1 MIASVVYL
9 ILQNGKKRFFG
20 NPIISNKNFNK
31 INRVRKIGIQI
42 ILCRKIDKQTNKKER
57 LWEYSWSKRLSL
69 SFFNRIQVL

>member
-1 MIASVVYL
+1 MISSVVYL

-20 NPIISNKNFNK
+20 NPIILKNNFNK

-57 LWEYSWSKRLSL
+57 FWEYS
-69 SFFNRIQVL
+69 